1 MPYYFVCMKIDNIL
15 SHIRSKRHILDY
27 SQEYVASL
35 LKISQSSYNKIENG
49 TTELTVKTLLEIS
62 EILYLDYAEL
72 IRVKGNSIKQ
82 D

>member
-1 MPYYFVCMKIDNIL
+1 MKIDNIL
-15 SHIRSKRHILDY
+15 SHIRSKRHILNY

-49 TTELTVKTLLEIS
+49 STELTVKVLLEIAK
-62 EILYLDYAEL
+62 ILDLDYAEL
-72 IRVKGNSIKQ
+72 IKHKSYGLKQ

>member
-1 MPYYFVCMKIDNIL
+1 MKIDNIL
-15 SHIRSKRHILDY
+15 SHIRSKRHILNY

-49 TTELTVKTLLEIS
+49 STELTVKVLLEIAQ
-62 EILYLDYAEL
+62 ILDLDYAEL
-72 IRVKGNSIKQ
+72 IKYKSYGLKQ